1 MRLPARP
8 LAVDLAVDTSALI
21 SIVNNESTSLSIQ
34 AALAASTGAVISAAS
49 LVEASMVAYERFG
62 PDGPAALDRLCAVS
76 GTITMPVDDVQL
88 VGAREAFAAF
98 GKGRHPAALNFGD
111 CFSYA
116 LARDSGAPLLFKGD
130 DFTHT
135 DVRNALME
143 SDHH

>member
-8 LAVDLAVDTSALI
+8 LGVDLAVDTSALI
-21 SIVNNESTSLSIQ
+21 SILNNESTSLSIE

-49 LVEASMVAYERFG
+49 LVEASMVAYGRLG
-62 PDGPAALDRLCAVS
+62 PDGPAALDRLCAMA
-76 GTITMPVDDVQL
+76 GAITMPVDDLQL

-116 LARDSGAPLLFKGD
+116 LATHFDVPLLCTGN
-130 DFTHT
+130 DFARAGLR
-135 DVRNALME
+135 VVPAAQ
-143 SDHH
+143 

>member
-49 LVEASMVAYERFG
+49 LVEASMVAYGRLG
-62 PDGPAALDRLCAVS
+62 PDGPAALDRLCAMA
-76 GTITMPVDDVQL
+76 GAITMPVDDLQL

-116 LARDSGAPLLFKGD
+116 LATHFDVPLLCTGK
-130 DFTHT
+130 DFARAGLR
-135 DVRNALME
+135 VVPAAQ
-143 SDHH
+143 

>member
-116 LARDSGAPLLFKGD
+116 LAAHFDVPLLCTGN
-130 DFTHT
+130 DFGRAGLR
-135 DVRNALME
+135 VVPAAQ
-143 SDHH
+143 